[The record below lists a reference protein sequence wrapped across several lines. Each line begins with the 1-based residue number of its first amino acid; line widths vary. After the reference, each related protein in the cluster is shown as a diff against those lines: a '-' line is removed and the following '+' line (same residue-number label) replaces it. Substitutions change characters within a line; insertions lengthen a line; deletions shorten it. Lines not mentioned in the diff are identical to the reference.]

1 MSYIFR
7 DRVTVLFHATFCF
20 ESVTCRVWKG
30 HVFYSQR
37 LPCDPILHCYE
48 LLTQRSE
55 PHCSK
60 LIPFWGAL
68 TSFLIIWDL
77 SEGNI
82 FLCLWTQLWETGC
95 TVLNAVCWHQF
106 ELCSAH
112 FSIYLFILH
121 FSKLFC
127 WLLGC
132 NIRENYLSLVTCRK
146 WKWVFQLTIMNSE
159 TLKFWLQMLSQPQS
173 KAQKVP

>member
-7 DRVTVLFHATFCF
+7 DRVTVLVHATFCF

-112 FSIYLFILH
+112 FSIYLFYILANLSVGFLAVIFVKTIYLWWLAESGNEC
-121 FSKLFC
+121 FS
-127 WLLGC
+127 
-132 NIRENYLSLVTCRK
+132 
-146 WKWVFQLTIMNSE
+146 
-159 TLKFWLQMLSQPQS
+159 
-173 KAQKVP
+173 